1 MVDYIIFALFL
12 TLAVELTIYGFA
24 DRFNLK
30 SFLMML
36 GVNIVLNL
44 TMNFILLSIKNYQT
58 YLTVLIIAEILVFII
73 ESITFYLFSKKKL
86 WFAILIAFTA
96 NITSLALG
104 NMFNYLHTIDYAI
117 AFYILVSLF
126 ALIISSLIWLTVC
139 LYLMRKKISDQ

>member
-1 MVDYIIFALFL
+1 MVDYIVFALFL

-36 GVNIVLNL
+36 GVNIIFNL

-58 YLTVLIIAEILVFII
+58 YLTVLIIAEVLVFII

-117 AFYILVSLF
+117 AFYILVPLF

-139 LYLMRKKISDQ
+139 LYLMRKKISDH

>member
-1 MVDYIIFALFL
+1 MVDYIVFALFL
-12 TLAVELTIYGFA
+12 TLAIELTIYGFA

-30 SFLMML
+30 SFFMML

-44 TMNFILLSIKNYQT
+44 SMNFILMSIKNYQT
-58 YLTVLIIAEILVFII
+58 YLLILIIAEVLVFII

-117 AFYILVSLF
+117 AFYVLVSLF
-126 ALIISSLIWLTVC
+126 ALIISGEIWFVVC
-139 LYLMRKKISDQ
+139 LYLMKKKRSDQ